1 MAQQLQKSPSVTH
14 HSRGFTLV
22 ELMIVVVIVSV
33 LATLAVLGYRKIV
46 LSSHVTEA
54 TGMVN
59 NIRIA
64 QEAYHAETQAYA
76 NCSADLTSAS
86 SWYPKQS
93 VYGIVTQW
101 GAACG
106 TPTCNTGYDIS
117 VVLPV
122 HVDGPVLF
130 GYATIAG
137 AAGAGGTAIGN
148 NCNLPGLLSPSPTT
162 DWYAVAAEGDLDG
175 ITTTHTDVC
184 AFSWTSQLFVYNE
197 GL

>member
-1 MAQQLQKSPSVTH
+1 MRMAQQLHKGSPVTH
-14 HSRGFTLV
+14 HPRGFTLV
-22 ELMIVVVIVSV
+22 EMMIVVVIVSI

-46 LSSHVTEA
+46 QSAHVTEA
-54 TGMVN
+54 TSMVN
-59 NIRIA
+59 NIRVA
-64 QEAYHAETQAYA
+64 QEAYHAETQSYA
-76 NCSADLTSAS
+76 NCSPDLVSAS

-93 VYGIVTQW
+93 VYGVVTQW

-106 TPTCNTGYDIS
+106 AACNTNYDIS

-137 AAGAGGTAIGN
+137 AAGAGGTAITN
-148 NCNLPGLLSPSPTT
+148 NCNLTGLTSPAT
-162 DWYAVAAEGDLDG
+162 DWYAVAAEADLDG

-184 AFSWTSQLFVYNE
+184 AVSWSSQITVYNE